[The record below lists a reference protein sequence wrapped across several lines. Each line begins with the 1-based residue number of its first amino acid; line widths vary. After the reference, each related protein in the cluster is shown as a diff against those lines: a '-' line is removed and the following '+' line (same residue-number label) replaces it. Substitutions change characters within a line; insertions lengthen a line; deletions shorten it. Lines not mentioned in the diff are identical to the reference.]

1 MNRRAIAMMAL
12 SMVLGIGAVMGA
24 ARVMSARA
32 ATASARIV
40 VAAKDLPPGTRLSA
54 EHLTLTSWPVGTPLA
69 GAYKDSKLLDSRV
82 VNTSVPRGTPIVEAK
97 LAPPGARGGLSAVI
111 AEGKRAMTVKVN
123 EVVGVAGFALPG
135 NLVDVVLNTKGADAA
150 PVSKIVLEQIMV
162 LAIAQEASRDDAK
175 PKVVSAVT
183 LEVTPQQAEKL
194 DLGRSIGTLSLVL
207 RNQGDHLDVVTP
219 GMRRTE
225 LLGEVARGDLAGAA
239 RLRSTVKKHG
249 AADGASAP
257 KSSGKAEAPGARR
270 TVEVIRGS
278 TRSNME
284 VTVFE

>member
-1 MNRRAIAMMAL
+1 MMAL
-12 SMVLGIGAVMGA
+12 SMVLGLGVVLGA
-24 ARVMSARA
+24 ARWMSARA
-32 ATASARIV
+32 ATANARVV
-40 VAAKDLPPGTRLSA
+40 VAAKDLPPGTRLGA
-54 EHLTLTSWPVGTPLA
+54 EHLMLA
-69 GAYKDSKLLDSRV
+69 HLPAGAPPAPPSGAYKDSKLLDSRV
-82 VNTSVPRGTPIVEAK
+82 VNTSVLRGTPIVESK
-97 LAPPGARGGLSAVI
+97 LAPPGSRGGLSAVI

-135 NLVDVVLNTKGADAA
+135 NVVDVVLNTKGADAA

-183 LEVTPQQAEKL
+183 LEVTPEQAEKL

-207 RNQGDHLDVVTP
+207 RNQVDRLAVVTP

-225 LLGEVARGDLAGAA
+225 LLGESAGSGRGEIAGGT
-239 RLRSTVKKHG
+239 RSRNANKKEGVSDGTG
-249 AADGASAP
+249 AP
-257 KSSGKAEAPGARR
+257 LPRGKTDIPGERR
-270 TVEVIRGS
+270 NVEVIRGS
-278 TRSNME
+278 TRSSME

>member
-12 SMVLGIGAVMGA
+12 SMILGLGAVMGA
-24 ARVMSARA
+24 ARWMSARA
-32 ATASARIV
+32 ATANARIV

-54 EHLTLTSWPVGTPLA
+54 EHLALAGWSAGAPLA
-69 GAYKDSKLLDSRV
+69 GAYKDSKLLDARV
-82 VNTSVPRGTPIVEAK
+82 VNTSVLRGTPLVEAK
-97 LAPPGARGGLSAVI
+97 LAPPGAKGGLSAVI

-135 NLVDVVLNTKGADAA
+135 NVVDVLLNTKGADAA

-183 LEVTPQQAEKL
+183 LEVTPEQAEKL

-207 RNQGDHLDVVTP
+207 RNQGDRLAVATP

-225 LLGEVARGDLAGAA
+225 LLGEGGGVAAGAVLSRNA
-239 RLRSTVKKHG
+239 VKKEG
-249 AADGASAP
+249 AADGAGAGP
-257 KSSGKAEAPGARR
+257 TLGKTAVPASRR

-284 VTVFE
+284 VTVLE